1 MVLATMANPLIYFS
15 VCLFLYTLIILV
27 KFLNK
32 VWWTPIRIQSLMKSQ
47 GIEGPSYRFLHGNT
61 KEISSMI
68 RKIRSSP
75 QELRHHTLPMV
86 HPHFHS
92 WIKIYGMNF
101 LQWYGP
107 QAQLI
112 ITEPEL
118 VKQILSNKDR
128 SYPKTKVS
136 SEIKKLLGDGIVLSE
151 GEKWVKLR
159 KLANHAFHGES
170 VKGMV
175 PEMIASLE
183 IMLERW
189 RHHHGKE
196 IDIFSEFKILT
207 SEVISRTS
215 FGSSY
220 LEGQHVFDMLTRM
233 THIISENN
241 YRVRIPGIGKFF
253 KASYDIEFEN
263 LEAKIRESFMN
274 MMKKREKDAM
284 LGELDG
290 YGHDLFGLLLKAY
303 HDSGETRKISLDD
316 LIDQC
321 KNFYLAGQETSASA
335 LTWIVF
341 LLSVHTDWQDRAR
354 KEVLELFGQQIP
366 SQDRIAKLRIMGMV
380 INESLR
386 LYTPNAILMRRVE
399 RETRLGKITVPANTE
414 VYISTLA
421 VHQNPE
427 IWGEDALL
435 FKPERFAEGLVK
447 ATNNNIAAFLPF
459 GLGPRNCAGM
469 NFAITETKLALSMIL
484 QHYSFT
490 LSPTY
495 AHCPTEVLTMCPQ
508 HGVQVILQPYEPDLL

>member
-1 MVLATMANPLIYFS
+1 MASPLIYFS
-15 VCLFLYTLIILV
+15 ICLFLSILIILV

-32 VWWTPIRIQSLMKSQ
+32 VWWTPVRIQSLMKSQ

-75 QELRHHTLPMV
+75 QELLHHTLPMV

-118 VKQILSNKDR
+118 VKKILSNKDR
-128 SYPKTKVS
+128 AYPKTKVS

-151 GEKWVKLR
+151 GEKW
-159 KLANHAFHGES
+159 
-170 VKGMV
+170 GMV
-175 PEMIASLE
+175 PEMITSLE

-189 RHHHGKE
+189 RHYHGKE

-241 YRVRIPGIGKFF
+241 YRVRIPGIGKFV

-284 LGELDG
+284 
-290 YGHDLFGLLLKAY
+290 FGR
-303 HDSGETRKISLDD
+303 TRW
-316 LIDQC
+316 C

-341 LLSVHTDWQDRAR
+341 LLSVHTDWQDKAR

-435 FKPERFAEGLVK
+435 FQPERFADGVVK
-447 ATNNNIAAFLPF
+447 ATNSNIAAFLPF

-508 HGVQVILQPYEPDLL
+508 HGVQVILQPYQPDLL

>member
-1 MVLATMANPLIYFS
+1 MLLATMANPLIYFTS
-15 VCLFLYTLIILV
+15 CTLFLSILIILI
-27 KFLNK
+27 KFFNK

-47 GIEGPSYRFLHGNT
+47 GIRGPSYRFLH
-61 KEISSMI
+61 
-68 RKIRSSP
+68 
-75 QELRHHTLPMV
+75 
-86 HPHFHS
+86 
-92 WIKIYGMNF
+92 GMNF

-128 SYPKTKVS
+128 AYPKTKVS

-170 VKGMV
+170 IKGMV

-189 RHHHGKE
+189 RHRHSKE
-196 IDIFSEFKILT
+196 IDIFVEFKILT

-241 YRVRIPGIGKFF
+241 YRVRIPGIGKFV

-263 LEAKIRESFMN
+263 LEAKIRKSFMN
-274 MMKKREKDAM
+274 MMKRREKDAL

-303 HDSGETRKISLDD
+303 HDSDETKKISLDD

-341 LLSVHTDWQDRAR
+341 LLAVHSDWQDKAR
-354 KEVLELFGQQIP
+354 KEVLELFGLQIP
-366 SQDRIAKLRIMGMV
+366 SQDRIAKLKIMGMV

-399 RETRLGKITVPANTE
+399 RETKLGKITVPANTE

-435 FKPERFAEGLVK
+435 FKPERFADGVVK
-447 ATNNNIAAFLPF
+447 ATNNNIAAFMPF
-459 GLGPRNCAGM
+459 GLGPRNC
-469 NFAITETKLALSMIL
+469 
-484 QHYSFT
+484 
-490 LSPTY
+490 
-495 AHCPTEVLTMCPQ
+495 
-508 HGVQVILQPYEPDLL
+508 

>member
-15 VCLFLYTLIILV
+15 ICLFLSILIILV

-32 VWWTPIRIQSLMKSQ
+32 VWWTPVRIQSLMKSQ

-68 RKIRSSP
+68 KKIRSSP
-75 QELRHHTLPMV
+75 QELLHHTLPMV

-92 WIKIYGMNF
+92 WIQIYGMNF

-118 VKQILSNKDR
+118 VKKILSNKDR

-241 YRVRIPGIGKFF
+241 YRVRIPGIGKFV

-263 LEAKIRESFMN
+263 LEAKIRESFKN
-274 MMKKREKDAM
+274 MIKKREKDAM
-284 LGELDG
+284 FGELDG
-290 YGHDLFGLLLKAY
+290 YGHDLFGLLLNAY
-303 HDSGETRKISLDD
+303 HDSDETRKISLDD

-341 LLSVHTDWQDRAR
+341 LLSVHTDWQDKAR

-366 SQDRIAKLRIMGMV
+366 SQDRIAKLRIV
-380 INESLR
+380 SNH
-386 LYTPNAILMRRVE
+386 
-399 RETRLGKITVPANTE
+399 
-414 VYISTLA
+414 STM
-421 VHQNPE
+421 
-427 IWGEDALL
+427 
-435 FKPERFAEGLVK
+435 
-447 ATNNNIAAFLPF
+447 ATF
-459 GLGPRNCAGM
+459 
-469 NFAITETKLALSMIL
+469 
-484 QHYSFT
+484 
-490 LSPTY
+490 
-495 AHCPTEVLTMCPQ
+495 
-508 HGVQVILQPYEPDLL
+508 

>member
-1 MVLATMANPLIYFS
+1 MSAE
-15 VCLFLYTLIILV
+15 LYKLTL
-27 KFLNK
+27 
-32 VWWTPIRIQSLMKSQ
+32 
-47 GIEGPSYRFLHGNT
+47 T
-61 KEISSMI
+61 K
-68 RKIRSSP
+68 
-75 QELRHHTLPMV
+75 
-86 HPHFHS
+86 
-92 WIKIYGMNF
+92 GMNF

-136 SEIKKLLGDGIVLSE
+136 SEINKLLGDGIVLSE
-151 GEKWVKLR
+151 REKWVKLR

-170 VKGMV
+170 IKGMV

-189 RHHHGKE
+189 RHHHKKE

-220 LEGQHVFDMLTRM
+220 LEGQHVLDMITRM
-233 THIISENN
+233 THIISDNN
-241 YRVRIPGIGKFF
+241 YRVTILGIGKYV

-263 LEAKIRESFMN
+263 LEAKIREPFMN

-303 HDSGETRKISLDD
+303 HDSDETRKISLDD

-341 LLSVHTDWQDRAR
+341 LLSVHTDWQNKAR

-366 SQDRIAKLRIMGMV
+366 SQDRIAKLRITGMV

-386 LYTPNAILMRRVE
+386 VYTPNAILMRRVE
-399 RETRLGKITVPANTE
+399 RETKLGKIIVPANTE
-414 VYISTLA
+414 
-421 VHQNPE
+421 
-427 IWGEDALL
+427 GEDALL
-435 FKPERFAEGLVK
+435 FKPNRFADGVVK
-447 ATNNNIAAFLPF
+447 ATNNNIAAFFPF

-484 QHYSFT
+484 QHYRFT

-495 AHCPTEVLTMCPQ
+495 THCPTEVLTMCPQ
-508 HGVQVILQPYEPDLL
+508 HGVQVILQPYQPNLL